1 MPIPHIMLNKG
12 ECFPLATCGF
22 HNKEPII
29 DLEKHCPPKNVPT
42 RCEAT
47 SAGKSTSEVDGRGVI
62 SDHPENVFLKLVNC
76 SQISLA
82 GESLRKPHIGPT

>member
-1 MPIPHIMLNKG
+1 MWPV
-12 ECFPLATCGF
+12 E
-22 HNKEPII
+22 II

-82 GESLRKPHIGPT
+82 GESLRKPYIGPT